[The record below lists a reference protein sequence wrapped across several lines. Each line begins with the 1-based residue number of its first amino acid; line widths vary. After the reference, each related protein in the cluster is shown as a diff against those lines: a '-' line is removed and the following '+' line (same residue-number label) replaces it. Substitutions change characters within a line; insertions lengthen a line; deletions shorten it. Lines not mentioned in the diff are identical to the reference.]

1 MKANHRRI
9 LCVDDSPTA
18 LLVLQMELKDLGFE
32 VAVATNGRQAVE
44 KTLELLPDLV
54 LLDYVM
60 PELDGIEALKLI
72 RANPDTE
79 SIPVILVTTR
89 SEAEI
94 RMRGLGAGANDYVT
108 KPVHGMKLRAKIFD
122 ILGEKERTR

>member
-1 MKANHRRI
+1 MDTNRRKV

-18 LLVLQMELKDLGFE
+18 LLVLQMELQDLGFE
-32 VAVATNGRQAVE
+32 VAVATNGREAVDR
-44 KTLELLPDLV
+44 TLELRPDLV

-89 SEAEI
+89 SEDEI
-94 RMRGLGAGANDYVT
+94 RSRGLQAGANDYVS
-108 KPVHGMKLRAKIFD
+108 KPVHGMQLRAKIFE
-122 ILGEKERTR
+122 ILGEKELRR